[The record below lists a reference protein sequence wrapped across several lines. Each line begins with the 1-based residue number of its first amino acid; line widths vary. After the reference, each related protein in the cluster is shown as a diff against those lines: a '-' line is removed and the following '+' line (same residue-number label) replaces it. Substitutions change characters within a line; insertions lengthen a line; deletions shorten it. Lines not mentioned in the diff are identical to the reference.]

1 MELKYRCTMHF
12 KSNISIQKDPVDI
25 ILEAG
30 DQINVCESREAAV
43 MAGERIHSTKPVDE
57 EYYSVSCEYPSIY
70 CNPMV
75 FGGERYGVVGFKQ
88 SELPSE
94 AASEKITY
102 RTFFIYKLG

>member
-12 KSNISIQKDPVDI
+12 KNNISIQKDPVDI
-25 ILEAG
+25 IPEAG
-30 DQINVCESREAAV
+30 DQIIVCESMEAAV
-43 MAGERIHSTKPVDE
+43 MAGERMYSTQSVDE

-70 CNPMV
+70 CNPMI
-75 FGGERYGVVGFKQ
+75 FGSERYGVVGFKH

-102 RTFFIYKLG
+102 RTFFIYKLA